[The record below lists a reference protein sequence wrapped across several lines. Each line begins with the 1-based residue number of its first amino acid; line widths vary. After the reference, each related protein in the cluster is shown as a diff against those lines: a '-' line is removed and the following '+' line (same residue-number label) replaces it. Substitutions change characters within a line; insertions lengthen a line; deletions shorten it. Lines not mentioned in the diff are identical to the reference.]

1 VINVD
6 QPRNRAFR
14 FLAGTIPAA
23 RPATVPTLSCYAD
36 TARRPRRDPF
46 LARVINPVTLTA
58 AIGIAALGTYVS
70 STAVQ
75 QELSTAIGVLSEGD
89 GHAIG
94 DYFRSFGSWG
104 PVVSLGLMLLQAIL
118 APIPGSLIGLA
129 NGLAYG
135 VFWGGLLT
143 LSGQTLAAVV
153 CFTLARHLGRSR
165 IESLM
170 GGATEGAGS
179 GWLAR
184 WGAPGIV
191 ITRLVPGLSFDLI
204 SYAAG
209 LTPMGFGRFL
219 IATVIG
225 SAPHAFLA
233 AYLVQRSP
241 MLGWA
246 FIGIGLVAM
255 GGIASY
261 AFVRN
266 RRTRRG

>member
-1 VINVD
+1 MINVD
-6 QPRNRAFR
+6 QPRIWAFR
-14 FLAGTIPAA
+14 AIGGALPVA
-23 RPATVPTLSCYAD
+23 RPTAVMTLSQYAD
-36 TARRPRRDPF
+36 AAGHRRRLESIITWGTHPLT
-46 LARVINPVTLTA
+46 LAA
-58 AIGIAALGTYVS
+58 GIGLAALGVYVS
-70 STAVQ
+70 SGTVQ
-75 QELSTAIGVLSEGD
+75 QELSVALSVLRDGD

-94 DYFRSFGSWG
+94 DYFRSFGVWG
-104 PVVSLGLMLLQAIL
+104 PVVSVALMLLQAIL

-135 VFWGGLLT
+135 VFWGGMLT

-153 CFTLARHLGRSR
+153 CFMLARHLGRSR

-170 GGATEGAGS
+170 GAQADGAGS

-184 WGAPGIV
+184 WGAAGIV
-191 ITRLVPGLSFDLI
+191 ATRLVPGLSFDVV

-209 LTPMGFGRFL
+209 LTRIGVGRFL

-246 FIGIGLVAM
+246 FIGIGAVAM
-255 GGIASY
+255 GGIALY
-261 AFVRN
+261 ALLRQRA
-266 RRTRRG
+266 RR